1 MKAVRLLFFLIGLCL
16 SAPIYAQTLT
26 PLGDNIEAL
35 VDLPD
40 GSFLLLRNNETVERS
55 SDGGQSSS
63 VIFDGEP
70 GGFFLTALARNGNR
84 VLIGGDD
91 VIFWA
96 NVPPQPA
103 DPWTWTQVDL
113 ESGLFAEALDFA
125 HDGNQTWLAAV
136 DGEIWRSTN
145 NGEAWGE
152 IDNQPIGEI
161 FTVLRT
167 STGWLAA
174 GEGIFSSSDGLDWT
188 EIHETD
194 DWVFRLAVDG
204 GGRVVAVGENG
215 LILTSANG
223 SAPFVAAT
231 GTWDQMFRAVIPR
244 TGGGWWVGGEE
255 GVLLEFNI
263 ELSTVEDRSLEAVGD
278 INDLLELN
286 GQLLLAGIEAD
297 ELSIEPFTVSIAI
310 TAGQV
315 VITQNESQ
323 SGVTYVVQRSS
334 NLMDPSGWVDVV
346 GSVTPGTGGPLVWNL
361 SLPATP
367 SFWRTRIAD

>member
-1 MKAVRLLFFLIGLCL
+1 MKAVRILFYLIGLCL
-16 SAPIYAQTLT
+16 SAPIYAQTLN

-63 VIFDGEP
+63 VVFDGEP

-103 DPWTWTQVDL
+103 DLWSWTQVDL
-113 ESGLFAEALDFA
+113 GSGLFAEVLDFA

-136 DGEIWRSTN
+136 DGVIWRSTN
-145 NGEAWGE
+145 NGAAWE
-152 IDNQPIGEI
+152 KIQNQPDGDI

-174 GEGIFSSSDGLDWT
+174 GDGIFSSSDGLDWT
-188 EIHETD
+188 EVHATD
-194 DWVFRLAVDG
+194 AGVFRLAVDG

-223 SAPFVAAT
+223 SAPFVSAN
-231 GTWDQMFRAVIPR
+231 GSWDQMFRAVIPR
-244 TGGGWWVGGEE
+244 TGGWWVGGEE
-255 GVLLEFNI
+255 GVLLEFNNDF
-263 ELSTVEDRSLEAVGD
+263 STVVDRSLEAVGD
-278 INDLLELN
+278 INDLLELD
-286 GQLLLAGIEAD
+286 GRLLLAGIEAD
-297 ELSIEPFTVSIAI
+297 EPLVEPFAVSISI

-323 SGVTYVVQRSS
+323 IGVTYLVQRSS
-334 NLMDPSGWVDVV
+334 NLMDPSGWEDVV

>member
-1 MKAVRLLFFLIGLCL
+1 MKPVRLLFFLIGLCL
-16 SAPIYAQTLT
+16 SAPNYAQTLN

-55 SDGGQSSS
+55 TDGGQSSS
-63 VIFDGEP
+63 VIYDGETD
-70 GGFFLTALARNGNR
+70 GFFLTALARNGNR

-91 VIFWA
+91 VVFWA
-96 NVPPQPA
+96 DVPAQPA
-103 DPWTWTQVDL
+103 DPWNWTQVDL
-113 ESGLFAEALDFA
+113 GAGLFAEVLDFA

-136 DGEIWRSTN
+136 DGEIWRSTD
-145 NGEAWGE
+145 NGAAWAALQ
-152 IDNQPIGEI
+152 NQPVGEI

-174 GEGIFSSSDGLDWT
+174 GDGIYSSTDGLAWT
-188 EIHETD
+188 EVQATD
-194 DWVFRLAVDG
+194 AGVFRLAVDG

-223 SAPFVAAT
+223 SAPFVAAN
-231 GTWDQMFRAVIPR
+231 GSWDQRFRAVLPR

-255 GVLLEFNI
+255 GVLLEFNND
-263 ELSTVEDRSLEAVGD
+263 LSTVVDRTVEAVGD
-278 INDLLELN
+278 IQDLLEL
-286 GQLLLAGIEAD
+286 GGTLLLAGIEAD
-297 ELSIEPFTVSIAI
+297 EPLVEPFTVSIAI

-334 NLMDPSGWVDVV
+334 NLMDPSGWEDVV
-346 GSVTPGTGGPLVWNL
+346 GSETPGAGGPLVWNF

-367 SFWRTRIAD
+367 SFWRTRIPD